1 MDLCNL
7 TLILIGTASIN
18 LNKCNGDFTCKG
30 VNAGVLT
37 QEICFG

>member
-18 LNKCNGDFTCKG
+18 LNTCKNDNSYTCKG
-30 VNAGVLT
+30 VDAGVLT
-37 QEICFG
+37 S